1 MYTNTVPR
9 NHQLHQ
15 PGHSGRNHFA
25 PSQEKHLVPV
35 PGHSQEQSSIHINLQ
50 KIRPVASIQR
60 NHKYVIKIAKRDQNR
75 TQKRAPNSH

>member
-1 MYTNTVPR
+1 
-9 NHQLHQ
+9 
-15 PGHSGRNHFA
+15 
-25 PSQEKHLVPV
+25 LVPV